1 MTRYESPAPRLSLGP
16 MAGSG
21 ARRFGVRG
29 LGIVRGRVRVGEVG
43 ELGALGRLGL
53 CLYATWVQE
62 ASSVGSV
69 SMGWLGVVPDVDINE
84 ELDLE
89 V

>member
-1 MTRYESPAPRLSLGP
+1 MLTFFWLLFLGGEVPRLV
-16 MAGSG
+16 A
-21 ARRFGVRG
+21 VE
-29 LGIVRGRVRVGEVG
+29 GEVG

-84 ELDLE
+84 ELDLAA
-89 V
+89 